1 MYLFTRRTRLAPGH
15 GTAGVDWARS
25 VAKKARA
32 LTGHELR
39 LWGNA
44 YSAGVGTIWWSGWFD
59 GLDALERFGDA
70 LEADPAMEKLTNAGT
85 RYTEGG
91 FDDRLGEPAYGSCLA
106 ASAHYVDGVSAIAGI
121 GCPERVL
128 AAGVAIARRTEQ
140 VSGHPTTF
148 CRAVTG
154 RAGAVMWLTAYES
167 AATMETARHELEADP
182 TLLELL
188 DASRSCFAEAPRVEH
203 TIYRRLG

>member
-25 VAKKARA
+25 VAEKARA

-44 YSAGVGTIWWSGWFD
+44 YSSGVGTIWWSSWFD

-85 RYTEGG
+85 RYIAGG
-91 FDDRLGEPAYGSCLA
+91 FDDRLGEAGYGSRLDE
-106 ASAHYVDGVSAIAGI
+106 STRYVDGVSAVAGA
-121 GCPERVL
+121 GCPEPVQT
-128 AAGVAIARRTEQ
+128 AGVAIARRTEQ
-140 VSGHPTTF
+140 VTGRPTTF
-148 CRAVTG
+148 CRSVTG

-167 AATMETARHELEADP
+167 AATMETARRGLDGDP
-182 TLLELL
+182 KLLELL
-188 DASRSCFAEAPRVEH
+188 DATRGCFAAPPGIEH

>member
-25 VAKKARA
+25 VAEKARA

-59 GLDALERFGDA
+59 DLDELERFGDA
-70 LEADPAMEKLTNAGT
+70 LEADPAMEKLTNAGS
-85 RYTEGG
+85 RYTAGG
-91 FDDRLGEPAYGSCLA
+91 FDDHLGEPGYGSPLDGA
-106 ASAHYVDGVSAIAGI
+106 ARYVEGVSAVAGP
-121 GCPERVL
+121 GCPDHVH
-128 AAGVAIARRTEQ
+128 ATGVAIARRTEQ
-140 VSGHPTTF
+140 VTGHPTTF

-154 RAGAVMWLTAYES
+154 RAGSVMWLTAYES
-167 AATMETARHELEADP
+167 AATMEAARRVLDGDRA
-182 TLLELL
+182 LLELL
-188 DASRSCFAEAPRVEH
+188 DAARGCFAAPPGIEH

>member
-25 VAKKARA
+25 VAEKARA

-44 YSAGVGTIWWSGWFD
+44 YSSRVGTIWWSSWFD
-59 GLDALERFGDA
+59 GFDALERFADA

-85 RYTEGG
+85 RYTAGG
-91 FDDRLGEPAYGSCLA
+91 FDDRLGEPGYGSRLDE
-106 ASAHYVDGVSAIAGI
+106 SARYVNGLSAVAGA
-121 GCPERVL
+121 GCPEHVH

-140 VSGHPTTF
+140 VSGRPTTF
-148 CRAVTG
+148 CRSVTG
-154 RAGAVMWLTAYES
+154 RAGAVTWLTAYDS
-167 AATMETARHELEADP
+167 AATMETARRELDGDP
-182 TLLELL
+182 QLRELL
-188 DASRSCFAEAPRVEH
+188 DATGGCFAAAPGVER

>member
-25 VAKKARA
+25 VAEKAGA

-44 YSAGVGTIWWSGWFD
+44 YSSGVGTIWWSSWFD

-85 RYTEGG
+85 GYTAGG
-91 FDDRLGEPAYGSCLA
+91 FDAGLREPRYGSLLDG
-106 ASAHYVDGVSAIAGI
+106 SARYVDGVSAVAGA
-121 GCPERVL
+121 GRPEHVH
-128 AAGVAIARRTEQ
+128 AAGGAIARRAEE

-148 CRAVTG
+148 CRSVTG
-154 RAGAVMWLTAYES
+154 RAGAVMWLTGYDS
-167 AATMETARHELEADP
+167 AATMETAQCALDGDP
-182 TLLELL
+182 QLSELL
-188 DASRSCFAEAPRVEH
+188 D
-203 TIYRRLG
+203 